1 MAQVYKRPLS
11 VFYLQEA
18 PTRFRVMED
27 FRRLPGV
34 VAGRYSPG
42 LLLEIRRAQ
51 ERRQLALELLE
62 ETAET
67 SPAFP
72 LITSIDS
79 DPEDVGLVI
88 RKTLSVSYAK
98 QTAWRDAR
106 AGFNTWRS
114 RVEELG
120 VLVFQ
125 ATRVDTDEMRGFSIA
140 ETVLPVIVVNRKDAL
155 SGRTFSLLH
164 EFTHLML
171 RRSGICDFDENAF
184 RPPEEQKIEV
194 FCNAVAAAAL
204 MPRERFV
211 TENVVLQH
219 AKGQSS
225 WGDDELIELARQ
237 YSVSREAALRRLLT
251 LGRTTTSFYQQKRE
265 QLMAENKA
273 ERQREREKQGE
284 QEFRRNPPVEALSNF
299 GRNFVRL
306 VLDTYYQD
314 RITLSDVSGYL
325 GLRVRHLPAIEQ
337 KLAAR

>member
-1 MAQVYKRPLS
+1 MPKVRATVKAEILVWARESGGLSLEEAAKKIGNVKSERLARWEHGDDKPTINQLRTMAQVYKRPLS

-18 PTRFRVMED
+18 PTRFRVMAD

-125 ATRVDTDEMRGFSIA
+125 ATRVDKDEMRGFSIA

-155 SGRTFSLLH
+155 RA
-164 EFTHLML
+164 HLQPVAHPSDAPTQRRLRL
-171 RRSGICDFDENAF
+171 RR
-184 RPPEEQKIEV
+184 
-194 FCNAVAAAAL
+194 
-204 MPRERFV
+204 ER
-211 TENVVLQH
+211 
-219 AKGQSS
+219 
-225 WGDDELIELARQ
+225 
-237 YSVSREAALRRLLT
+237 
-251 LGRTTTSFYQQKRE
+251 
-265 QLMAENKA
+265 
-273 ERQREREKQGE
+273 
-284 QEFRRNPPVEALSNF
+284 LSA
-299 GRNFVRL
+299 
-306 VLDTYYQD
+306 T
-314 RITLSDVSGYL
+314 
-325 GLRVRHLPAIEQ
+325 
-337 KLAAR
+337 